1 MPIHRMP
8 RCADPGCAMKPTRK
22 SRAHAALLS
31 LMFAAACVWPT
42 ACSEPAADDPAIP
55 PRRVP
60 VFPVDWQW
68 QPGAKAQFASHAMV
82 ASDDPLGSAAGVE
95 IMRAGGNAV
104 DAAVATAFAL
114 AVTYQ
119 EAGNLGG
126 GGYMVIRMA
135 DGRTDAID
143 FREMAPGK
151 ATRDMYLDA
160 QGNKTDES
168 LDGHLASG
176 VPGSVAGLTTALAK
190 YGTLPLATV
199 MQPAIRLAAEG
210 FIASENFVHSVRVD
224 SARIAQFPVAASVF
238 LPSGRVPAVGSRL
251 TQPWLARSLRLIA
264 EQGADAFYKGEIA
277 DSLVAEMQR
286 GGGIISKE
294 DLASYRP
301 IWRTPIRG
309 SYRGYPFITMPPSSS
324 GGTIVAEV
332 LNILETYESLPPIAT
347 AEYAHIL
354 GSVLQR
360 AFIDRNAKMGDPAF
374 VHVPVDTL
382 TDKAYARTL
391 RATIDPER
399 HTPTPEVARR
409 MREGTET
416 THFSVV
422 DPYGNAVAMTTT
434 TNGLYGSGVLVRG
447 AGFFL
452 NNEMDDLAVKPGEPN
467 QFGLVEG
474 EQNAVAPGKRP
485 LSAMSPTIVL
495 DPSGQ
500 LLLVLGAR
508 GGPRIITSTAQVII
522 NVIDHRMSI
531 ADAMA
536 APRLHHQALPDTI
549 RMEPRGLDASVI
561 EALTL
566 RGHAVGG
573 ISNVGLVNAIMRVR
587 GGYEAVGEPRRPGGI
602 VGY

>member
-1 MPIHRMP
+1 MR
-8 RCADPGCAMKPTRK
+8 PTRK

-42 ACSEPAADDPAIP
+42 ACSAPAADDPAIP

-160 QGNKTDES
+160 QGNKTDKS
-168 LDGHLASG
+168 LDGHVASG
-176 VPGSVAGLTTALAK
+176 VPGSVAGLTTALAR

-224 SARIAQFPVAASVF
+224 SARIAHFPVAASVF
-238 LPSGRVPAVGSRL
+238 LPSGRVPTVGSRL
-251 TQPWLARSLRLIA
+251 VQPWLARSLRLIA
-264 EQGADAFYKGEIA
+264 EQGADAFYRGEIA

-294 DLASYRP
+294 DLANYRP

-309 SYRGYPFITMPPSSS
+309 SYRGCPFITMPPSSS

-332 LNILETYESLPPIAT
+332 LN
-347 AEYAHIL
+347 
-354 GSVLQR
+354 
-360 AFIDRNAKMGDPAF
+360 
-374 VHVPVDTL
+374 
-382 TDKAYARTL
+382 
-391 RATIDPER
+391 
-399 HTPTPEVARR
+399 
-409 MREGTET
+409 
-416 THFSVV
+416 
-422 DPYGNAVAMTTT
+422 
-434 TNGLYGSGVLVRG
+434 
-447 AGFFL
+447 
-452 NNEMDDLAVKPGEPN
+452 
-467 QFGLVEG
+467 
-474 EQNAVAPGKRP
+474 
-485 LSAMSPTIVL
+485 
-495 DPSGQ
+495 
-500 LLLVLGAR
+500 
-508 GGPRIITSTAQVII
+508 
-522 NVIDHRMSI
+522 
-531 ADAMA
+531 
-536 APRLHHQALPDTI
+536 
-549 RMEPRGLDASVI
+549 
-561 EALTL
+561 
-566 RGHAVGG
+566 
-573 ISNVGLVNAIMRVR
+573 
-587 GGYEAVGEPRRPGGI
+587 
-602 VGY
+602 

>member
-1 MPIHRMP
+1 MRPNR
-8 RCADPGCAMKPTRK
+8 R
-22 SRAHAALLS
+22 SRAQGALLF
-31 LMFAAACVWPT
+31 LLFTAGCIWPAT
-42 ACSEPAADDPAIP
+42 RSAPPVGDPAVP
-55 PRRVP
+55 ARRVP
-60 VFPVDWQW
+60 VFPADWTW
-68 QPGAKAQFASHAMV
+68 QPGAKAQFAPHAMV
-82 ASDDPLGSAAGVE
+82 ASDDPLGSAAGAE
-95 IMRAGGNAV
+95 IMRKGGNAV

-160 QGNKTDES
+160 QGHKTDKS

-176 VPGSVAGLTTALAK
+176 VPGSVAGLTTALAR
-190 YGTLPLATV
+190 YGTLPLRTV
-199 MQPAIRLAAEG
+199 MQPAIQLAAEG
-210 FIASENFVHSVRVD
+210 FIASENFVYSVRVD
-224 SARIAQFPVAASVF
+224 SARIARFPVTASVF
-238 LPSGRVPAVGSRL
+238 LPNGRVPAVGSRF
-251 TQPWLARSLRLIA
+251 TQPWLAHSLRLIA
-264 EQGADAFYKGEIA
+264 EQGASAFYKGEIA
-277 DSLVAEMQR
+277 DSLVAEIQR
-286 GGGIISKE
+286 GGGIITKD
-294 DLASYRP
+294 DLANYKP
-301 IWRTPIRG
+301 LWRTPIRG
-309 SYRGYPFITMPPSSS
+309 SYRGYPFVTMPPSSS

-332 LNILETYESLPPIAT
+332 LNVLETYDSLPPIAT

-360 AFIDRNAKMGDPAF
+360 AFIDRNAKMGDPSF
-374 VHVPVDTL
+374 VRVPVDTL
-382 TDKAYARTL
+382 TDKSYARKL
-391 RATIDPER
+391 RATIDPAR
-399 HTPTPEVARR
+399 HTPTPAVAQR

-422 DPYGNAVAMTTT
+422 DPQGNAVAMTTT

-447 AGFFL
+447 AGFFM

-495 DPSGQ
+495 DPAGQ
-500 LLLVLGAR
+500 LLLVVGAR

-536 APRLHHQALPDTI
+536 APRMHHQALPDTL

-561 EALTL
+561 KALTL
-566 RGHAVGG
+566 RGHAVGDIG
-573 ISNVGLVNAIMRVR
+573 NVGLVNAIMRVR

-602 VGY
+602 AGY